1 MRGVRSPSTE
11 RIEIDLWNTR
21 DTDLLG
27 RVGEAVAWK
36 CLWRRGI
43 ITWPFWHVISTDLFR
58 ESMTQDQ
65 KNYLSEFHSSNWP
78 GRAWDLAGIERDGQ
92 KPCLVEVKTTRS
104 ERYKADRRKIA
115 KGVDQLEIKKL
126 GFDLWLVTVRL
137 TDTWKF
143 VVQLKRL

>member
-1 MRGVRSPSTE
+1 MRDARSPSTE

-27 RVGEAVAWK
+27 RVGEVVGWK

-43 ITWPFWHVISTDLFR
+43 STWPFWQVIQTDLFR
-58 ESMTQDQ
+58 EHMTQDQ
-65 KNYLSEFHSSNWP
+65 KNYLSEFGTGNWP
-78 GRAWDLAGIERDGQ
+78 GRAWDLVGIEHGGQ

-104 ERYKADRRKIA
+104 VRCKADRRKIA
-115 KGVDQLEIKKL
+115 KDVDRFEAKKR
-126 GFDLWLVTVRL
+126 GFGLWLVTVQL

-143 VVQLKRL
+143 VVHLKRL